1 MNLETILN
9 NYTNLSKEVLSD
21 LKEVSIPQKLSKKD
35 FFLKEDEICSK
46 MAFVEEGFLRAFEYD
61 EKGNEKTMYF
71 NFLEKNPI
79 VCSFASFIDN
89 TPSTISIRAL
99 TDCKLLVISKQD
111 LYSLYEK
118 HPSMERLG
126 RIIAEQNYLSA
137 LNRIRDFQYKS
148 STERYQEIIELY
160 PQLIHNVA
168 SHYISSYLGVT
179 KHSLSRIKNDY
190 LK

>member
-1 MNLETILN
+1 MNLENTLKS
-9 NYTNLSKEVLSD
+9 YTNLSKEVLSD
-21 LKEVSIPQKLSKKD
+21 LKKFIIPQKLSKKN
-35 FFLKEDEICSK
+35 FFLREDETCSK

-61 EKGNEKTMYF
+61 EKGNDKTIYF

-89 TPSTISIRAL
+89 VPSTISIQAL
-99 TDCKLLVISKQD
+99 TDCELLVISKQD

-118 HPSMERLG
+118 HQSMERLG

-148 STERYQEIIELY
+148 AKKRYQEIIELY

-168 SHYISSYLGVT
+168 SQYISSYLGVT
-179 KHSLSRIKNDY
+179 KHSLSRIKKDC

>member
-1 MNLETILN
+1 MNLKETLN
-9 NYTNLSKEVLSD
+9 KYVNLPEEVFSD
-21 LKEVSIPQKLSKKD
+21 LKEVITPQKLSKKG

-46 MAFVEEGFLRAFEYD
+46 MAFVEKGFLRAFEYD
-61 EKGNEKTMYF
+61 EKGNEKTIYF

-79 VCSFASFIDN
+79 ICSFASFIDN
-89 TPSTISIRAL
+89 TPSTISIQAL
-99 TDCKLLVISKQD
+99 TDCELLVIFKQD

-148 STERYQEIIELY
+148 AKKRYQEIIELY
-160 PQLIHNVA
+160 PQLIQNVS
-168 SHYISSYLGVT
+168 SHHISSYLGVT
-179 KHSLSRIKNDY
+179 KHSLSRIKKDC